1 MRAFGFYTVRCDG
14 SNEEAID
21 NAINE
26 VKGVQDQ
33 AVCVV
38 LNTTKGQGSPY
49 WEAVVDNHAP
59 KFNAEAD
66 AETDKDIARLESWL
80 KENGGM

>member
-1 MRAFGFYTVRCDG
+1 M
-14 SNEEAID
+14 
-21 NAINE
+21 
-26 VKGVQDQ
+26 
-33 AVCVV
+33 
-38 LNTTKGQGSPY
+38 NTTKGQGSPY

-66 AETDKDIARLESWL
+66 AETDKDIARLEAWL